1 MRVSTRNH
9 VGMLLGIDRRT
20 EGLSGL
26 GCMEPDSWNYDR
38 WQEELDRV
46 LFRER
51 SSTEPVVLFVSR
63 EMLQENFPFLDA
75 PLDSLA
81 HSVQRVMRL
90 SSPSAAFGPI
100 RHRLAS
106 WQRGSQTSVPPVLPL
121 AAVTVAAA
129 ADMG

>member
-1 MRVSTRNH
+1 
-9 VGMLLGIDRRT
+9 
-20 EGLSGL
+20 
-26 GCMEPDSWNYDR
+26 MEPDSWNYDR

-63 EMLQENFPFLDA
+63 EMLQENFPYLDA

-81 HSVQRVMRL
+81 RSVQDAMQI

-100 RHRLAS
+100 RQRLAI
-106 WQRGSQTSVPPVLPL
+106 W
-121 AAVTVAAA
+121 
-129 ADMG
+129 